1 MSYCP
6 KKEFVM
12 NPKEF
17 ERKIK
22 GIIKECEDDP
32 EEMHRELDG
41 LMEDT
46 LKDLGYMEGIA
57 LIQNVDRWYA

>member
-1 MSYCP
+1 
-6 KKEFVM
+6 M
-12 NPKEF
+12 NPQEF
-17 ERKIK
+17 KRKIK
-22 GIIKECEDDP
+22 GIIKEYEDSP
-32 EEMHRELDG
+32 EMMHRALDY